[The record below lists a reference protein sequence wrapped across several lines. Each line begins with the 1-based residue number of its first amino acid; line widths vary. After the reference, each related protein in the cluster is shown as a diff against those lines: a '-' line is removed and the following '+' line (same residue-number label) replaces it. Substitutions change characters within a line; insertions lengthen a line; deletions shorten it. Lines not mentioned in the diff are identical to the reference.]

1 MKSKDIDIL
10 NIILIIISLYLA
22 FHVPFGL
29 FIFSYVFLGPLHYLT
44 EINWLKEKKYF
55 IEKANWSY
63 FFIFLSF
70 ILTIPFVMQLPVF
83 ESIMKN
89 ESVKSYQTFLGLCA
103 DEIYLLALLFAIG
116 LLFFKEKIRFILFL
130 LISGTIAV
138 IALNFFTTAALAIAI
153 FVPTLIHVYIFT
165 LLFMLY
171 GNTKNK
177 TKPGTISVILML
189 LVPFII
195 LVSKINPIDYQQVSD
210 YTKTTY
216 MASNF
221 KFLNREV
228 SKWFLTN
235 QDEKFTILSV
245 IGIKIQIFVAFAYT
259 YHYLNWFSKTSIV
272 RWDKAMNKS
281 KIITIL
287 TIWICSVALYL
298 YNFKIG
304 FIVLS
309 FISIIHVLLE
319 FPLNIT
325 TIKAL
330 LRKITVPVISKN

>member
-1 MKSKDIDIL
+1 MNTKDIDIL
-10 NIILIIISLYLA
+10 NIILIVVSLYAA
-22 FHVPFGL
+22 FHIPFGL

-63 FFIFLSF
+63 VFIILSF
-70 ILTIPFVMQLPVF
+70 VLTIPFVLQLPVF
-83 ESIMKN
+83 ELTMKN
-89 ESVKSYQTFLGLCA
+89 ESVKNFQTLLGRCG
-103 DEIYLLALLFAIG
+103 DEIYLLALLFAVG
-116 LLFFKEKIRFILFL
+116 LLFFKDKIHFILFL
-130 LISGTIAV
+130 LISGTIAI

-153 FVPTLIHVYIFT
+153 FVPTLIHVYVFT

-171 GNTKNK
+171 GTTKSK
-177 TKPGTISVILML
+177 TKPGTISVVLML

-195 LVSKINPIDYQQVSD
+195 IVSKINPIDYQQVSD
-210 YTKTTY
+210 YTKTSY
-216 MASNF
+216 MASSF
-221 KFLNREV
+221 KYLNLEL

-235 QDEKFTILSV
+235 QSEKFTILSV

-287 TIWICSVALYL
+287 TIWVCSVALYL

-325 TIKAL
+325 TIRELVK
-330 LRKITVPVISKN
+330 KIKIPLFSRS

>member
-1 MKSKDIDIL
+1 
-10 NIILIIISLYLA
+10 
-22 FHVPFGL
+22 
-29 FIFSYVFLGPLHYLT
+29 
-44 EINWLKEKKYF
+44 
-55 IEKANWSY
+55 
-63 FFIFLSF
+63 
-70 ILTIPFVMQLPVF
+70 
-83 ESIMKN
+83 
-89 ESVKSYQTFLGLCA
+89 
-103 DEIYLLALLFAIG
+103 
-116 LLFFKEKIRFILFL
+116 

-153 FVPTLIHVYIFT
+153 FVPTLIHVYVFT

-171 GNTKNK
+171 GNTKSK

-189 LVPFII
+189 SVPFII
-195 LVSKINPIDYQQVSD
+195 IASKINPIDYQQVSD

-221 KFLNREV
+221 KFLNLEV
-228 SKWFLTN
+228 SKWFLTD
-235 QDEKFTILSV
+235 QSEKFAILSV

-272 RWDKAMNKS
+272 RWYKAMNKS

-287 TIWICSVALYL
+287 TIWMCSVALYL

-325 TIKAL
+325 TIRELVK
-330 LRKITVPVISKN
+330 KVSVPLFSRS